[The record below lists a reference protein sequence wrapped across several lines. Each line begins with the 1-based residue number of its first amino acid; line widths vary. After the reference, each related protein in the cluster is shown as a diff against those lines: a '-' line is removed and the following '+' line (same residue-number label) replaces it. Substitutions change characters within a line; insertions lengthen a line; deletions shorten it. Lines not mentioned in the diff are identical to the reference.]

1 MSDLNRIPRGESD
14 VQIAVLGTGY
24 VGLVSSDCMA
34 DFGQSITCVGSEPA
48 RIDARVP
55 VTQ

>member
-14 VQIAVLGTGY
+14 VQIAVLSTGY
-24 VGLVSSDCMA
+24 VGLVSSACLA
-34 DFGQSITCVGSEPA
+34 DLGHSITCVDSEPA